1 VQAYD
6 TNVIVRLV
14 LGDDPQQA
22 ALAADIWRNSLAQGD
37 IYLSQ
42 IVLVEL
48 AWVLAASA
56 KLSRDRI
63 ASELHRLISID
74 GIVIEHESL
83 VFEAL
88 ACYQHSSADFSDCLI
103 LASARGANA
112 LPVHTFD
119 RRFSQQADVVLVTES
134 VRSDQ
139 E

>member
-1 VQAYD
+1 MQAFD
-6 TNVIVRLV
+6 TKVVVRLV
-14 LGDDPQQA
+14 HGDDPQQA
-22 ALAADIWRNSLAQGD
+22 ALDADAWRNSLAQGD
-37 IYLSQ
+37 IYLSE

-63 ASELHRLISID
+63 ASELHRLISIE

-83 VFEAL
+83 VLEAL

-103 LASARGANA
+103 LVSACEANA

-119 RRFSQQADVVLVTES
+119 RRFSQQADVLLVTES
-134 VRSDQ
+134 MGADQ

>member
-1 VQAYD
+1 MQAFD
-6 TNVIVRLV
+6 TNVVVRLV

-37 IYLSQ
+37 SYLSQ
-42 IVLVEL
+42 IVLIEL

-83 VFEAL
+83 VLEAL

-103 LASARGANA
+103 LASAREADA

-119 RRFSQQADVVLVTES
+119 RRFSQQAGVLLVTES
-134 VRSDQ
+134 VRPGQ